1 MVFLDMATSGNP
13 AAKDFEIMLTDI
25 EELINGITTP
35 GPFRFEETEALWN
48 AGIGNLGM
56 MDDQALFNFTWDD
69 VPGLPGGTD
78 NVTFN

>member
-35 GPFRFEETEALWN
+35 GPFRFEESEALWN
-48 AGIGNLGM
+48 AGIGNLDM

-69 VPGLPGGTD
+69 VPGLPGGSD
-78 NVTFN
+78 VVTFN